1 MCFFPLFR
9 LYLPVSFTSWCMQE
23 RGFFPNYSKPFCFCL
38 FLVILQ
44 AGRCKETTHVV
55 VTLLCNVSVSLLKE
69 SESLACTTSIS
80 GSRFTFWMIFS
91 CCYFHSFCGH
101 WGYLLFLFG
110 DRVKEL
116 SCGEGSGGAVQGCWE
131 VPLSSA
137 ATTALMFSVVDA
149 SGCWRSS
156 R

>member
-1 MCFFPLFR
+1 MFLSFILSLSTSLFHITVSAGERFFPQVLQT
-9 LYLPVSFTSWCMQE
+9 LL
-23 RGFFPNYSKPFCFCL
+23 CFCL

-44 AGRCKETTHVV
+44 AGRCKETTHIT

-69 SESLACTTSIS
+69 SERLACTTSIS

-91 CCYFHSFCGH
+91 CCYFHSFCGC

-116 SCGEGSGGAVQGCWE
+116 RCGEGSGGAVQGC
-131 VPLSSA
+131 
-137 ATTALMFSVVDA
+137 
-149 SGCWRSS
+149 
-156 R
+156 